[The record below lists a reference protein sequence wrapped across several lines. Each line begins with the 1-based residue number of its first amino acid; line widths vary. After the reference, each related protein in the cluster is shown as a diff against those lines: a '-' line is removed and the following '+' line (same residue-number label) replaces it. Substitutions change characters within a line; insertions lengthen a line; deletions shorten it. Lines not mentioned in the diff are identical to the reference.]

1 MYKIE
6 LTNNSKKELDALDRQ
21 VKSFVLKS
29 LAEFEANFDTE
40 YENNLIKTGKIKALK
55 GEWSGFYRLK
65 LRTYRVIYIKEAD
78 KLIILV
84 VRISHRKD
92 VYE

>member
-1 MYKIE
+1 MAYI
-6 LTNNSKKELDALDRQ
+6 DRNEA
-21 VKSFVLKS
+21 VGFVGRLYIFVLKS

-40 YENNLIKTGKIKALK
+40 YEINLIKTGKIKSLK
-55 GEWSGFYRLK
+55 GDWSGFYRLK
-65 LRTYRVIYIKEAD
+65 LRTYRVIYAKEAD

>member
-1 MYKIE
+1 LYKIE
-6 LTNNSKKELDALDRQ
+6 LTDNSKKELDALDRQ

-29 LAEFEANFDTE
+29 LAEFEANFDAE
-40 YENNLIKTGKIKALK
+40 YEKELIKKGKIKALK
-55 GEWSGFYRLK
+55 GEWSGFYRLR
-65 LRTYRVIYIKEAD
+65 LRTYRVIYAKEAD
-78 KLIILV
+78 RLIILV